1 MTTTIHTPSD
11 YHDKLEA
18 EVGTYTVIGYL
29 SHDGDCSNPL
39 EDCDGMGYIVG
50 RGKYETRDHD
60 ESELFEALGLTKYGD
75 PDLDASAVQARVQ
88 RQYEAWV
95 DSLTA
100 ESVAAL
106 VMRGY
111 DPIEFLATL
120 RDQDLDP
127 ICEAADYLIEAGRN
141 TFDYPDYLT
150 WRDTYDGTWSEVE
163 AGFPSLKLNWD
174 EAWEEARQ
182 AGEIGD
188 PDAVMLDVY
197 DHSGLAWSVSG
208 SGMQCSWDTSH
219 GAGVWLPDAEA
230 RHEIARRTAAGAN
243 RQAAALE
250 LAEQSIKTY
259 NAWLAGDCWG
269 ICVEIYDAA
278 GELVEDDACW
288 GFVGGDWAMQDLEA
302 SFNLQV
308 ETLKKRVEDEARLEC
323 AANRFRDAMSNA
335 L

>member
-18 EVGTYTVIGYL
+18 QVGTYTVIGYL
-29 SHDGDCSNPL
+29 AHDDDCMNPL

-50 RGKYETRDHD
+50 RGKYQTRGHD
-60 ESELFEALGLTKYGD
+60 ESELFEALGLTSYGD
-75 PDLDASAVQARVQ
+75 PDTDHDAVQSRVQ

-100 ESVAAL
+100 ESVVNVAHES
-106 VMRGY
+106 Y
-111 DPIEFLATL
+111 DPLRFLQEL
-120 RDQDLDP
+120 RNLDVDP
-127 ICEAADYLIEAGRN
+127 NYDVSDYLVEAGRA
-141 TFDYPDYLT
+141 TFEYPDYLA
-150 WRDTYDGTWSEVE
+150 WRDIYDGTWGAV
-163 AGFPSLKLNWD
+163 AMDFPDLKLDW
-174 EAWEEARQ
+174 EKAWEEALE

-197 DHSGLAWSVSG
+197 DHSGLVWSVLG
-208 SGMQCSWDTSH
+208 SGTQCAWDTSH

-230 RHEIARRTAAGAN
+230 RHEIARRTAAGKN
-243 RQAAALE
+243 RRAAALE
-250 LAEQSIKTY
+250 LAQQALDTY

-269 ICVEIYDAA
+269 ICVEVYDAA

-288 GFVGGDWAMQDLEA
+288 GFVGGDWAMQDLQA
-302 SFNLQV
+302 SFDFQV
-308 ETLKKRVEDEARLEC
+308 ETLKKRVEDETRLER